1 MRDRVPF
8 LFLYILWT
16 IYNTYDDGITEFHA
30 KAMRCIKGMDD
41 GADGRDGDGN
51 DDIYDDNDG

>member
-16 IYNTYDDGITEFHA
+16 IYNTYDGITGFHA
-30 KAMRCIKGMDD
+30 KAVRCKNGKDD
-41 GADGRDGDGN
+41 GADGRGDDGN
-51 DDIYDDNDG
+51 DDIYDYNDG

>member
-8 LFLYILWT
+8 LSLYILCT

-30 KAMRCIKGMDD
+30 KAMRCIMGMDD
-41 GADGRDGDGN
+41 GADGRGDDGN
-51 DDIYDDNDG
+51 DDIYDYNHG